1 MSATTNPDPAP
12 GSLAFV
18 PLEANPE
25 LMTTLLHKLGLS
37 RALQVHDV
45 YSITEPEL
53 LAFVPRPALAVL
65 LVFPVSATYESARLA
80 EDAGAPEYA
89 GKGEGE
95 PVLWFRQTIRN
106 ACGLMGLLH
115 AVANGPARGF
125 IGKRLCPLP
134 FSFEFPPFHCQLAIN
149 QTNQPANRLSPAE
162 QDTPLNRL
170 IQAAT
175 PLPPTERS
183 ALLEKTPELAAAH
196 QEAASRGDTAAPDA
210 QDDVDLHYVCFVKTE
225 DGDKDGGTLWEL
237 DGRRKGP
244 IARGKLAADED
255 VLSEKALLWGPL
267 KFLERGGGDMRFSCV
282 ALAGA
287 LD

>member
-125 IGKRLCPLP
+125 I
-134 FSFEFPPFHCQLAIN
+134 
-149 QTNQPANRLSPAE
+149 E